1 MKLSAEKKLIFAPRP
16 TKSPNMSFIWSR
28 FSTSRVFN
36 WSAILSEW
44 NNSMMM
50 PEYVQIV
57 LENLKEACNADS
69 THDPTLA
76 QFLRY
81 LNNEQEGIAWFLFE
95 AVTHRWM
102 WSTPRLDYVREL
114 LDQLDDLDGYFP
126 VFPGSPGY
134 SQTIRQW
141 VTENLDEEDLEYV
154 NMMPALAPMNNWTY
168 QTPTRR
174 PTTATNAPRR
184 EAATTTT
191 STKPRYPP
199 IEFRIL
205 RSSDKKQDDIIR
217 ITNPGSDL
225 FNVTYTDQNSNVKSK
240 ATDLTQARVIDFLS
254 ITFRMLSLD
263 EEPYENLQ
271 VILPGLPSIMVS
283 PENLS
288 SQARELIYEGVQS
301 VMDVWPETV

>member
-1 MKLSAEKKLIFAPRP
+1 
-16 TKSPNMSFIWSR
+16 MSFIWSR

-36 WSAILSEW
+36 WSSILSEW
-44 NNSMMM
+44 NNSLMM
-50 PEYVQIV
+50 PEYVQVV

-154 NMMPALAPMNNWTY
+154 NMMPALAPMNNNWTY

-174 PTTATNAPRR
+174 PTTASTNAPRR
-184 EAATTTT
+184 EAATTTP
-191 STKPRYPP
+191 TKTRYLP

-205 RSSDKKQDDIIR
+205 RSSDKKNDDVIR
-217 ITNPGSDL
+217 ITNPGGDL
-225 FNVTYTDQNSNVKSK
+225 FNVIYNDQNSNVKSK

-263 EEPYENLQ
+263 NEPYENVQ
-271 VILPGLPSIMVS
+271 VILPGFPSIMVT
-283 PENLS
+283 PEDLC
-288 SQARELIYEGVQS
+288 SQTRELIYEGVQA
-301 VMDVWPETV
+301 VMDAWPETV

>member
-1 MKLSAEKKLIFAPRP
+1 
-16 TKSPNMSFIWSR
+16 MSLIWSR

-44 NNSMMM
+44 NNSLLM
-50 PEYVQIV
+50 PQYVQIV

-95 AVTHRWM
+95 AITHRWM

-114 LDQLDDLDGYFP
+114 LDQIDDLDGYFP

-154 NMMPALAPMNNWTY
+154 NMMPALAPFTNNDWVY

-174 PTTATNAPRR
+174 PATASTNAPAR
-184 EAATTTT
+184 AQATKT
-191 STKPRYPP
+191 SPTSPTSAPSSPKYPP
-199 IEFRIL
+199 VEFRII
-205 RSSDKKQDDIIR
+205 RNDDKKKDDVIR
-217 ITNPGSDL
+217 ITNAGDEL
-225 FNVTYTDQNSNVKSK
+225 FNITYADQESNVKSK
-240 ATDLTQARVIDFLS
+240 TTGLTHARVIDFLS
-254 ITFRMLSLD
+254 ITFRMLYLD
-263 EEPYENLQ
+263 IEPYENIQ
-271 VILPGLPSIMVS
+271 VILPGLPTILIS
-283 PENLS
+283 PDDLC
-288 SQARELIYEGVQS
+288 SQTRELIYEGVQT
-301 VMDVWPETV
+301 VLDNWPQTV

>member
-1 MKLSAEKKLIFAPRP
+1 
-16 TKSPNMSFIWSR
+16 MSFIWSR

-36 WSAILSEW
+36 WSSILSEW
-44 NNSMMM
+44 NNSLMM
-50 PEYVQIV
+50 PEYVQVV

-114 LDQLDDLDGYFP
+114 LDQIDDLDGYFP

-154 NMMPALAPMNNWTY
+154 NMMPALAPMNTLHSNWTY

-174 PTTATNAPRR
+174 PTTASTNAPRR
-184 EAATTTT
+184 ETTTT
-191 STKPRYPP
+191 TTTTTTKTPSYLP
-199 IEFRIL
+199 IEFRII
-205 RSSDKKQDDIIR
+205 RSSDKKQDDIVR
-217 ITNPGSDL
+217 ISNAGDEL
-225 FNVTYTDQNSNVKSK
+225 FNVTYTDQNSNIKSK
-240 ATDLTQARVIDFLS
+240 ATGLRHARVIDFLS

-263 EEPYENLQ
+263 EEPYENVQ
-271 VILPGLPSIMVS
+271 VILPGLPSIMVC

-288 SQARELIYEGVQS
+288 TQARELIYEGVEC
-301 VMDVWPETV
+301 VLENWPVTV